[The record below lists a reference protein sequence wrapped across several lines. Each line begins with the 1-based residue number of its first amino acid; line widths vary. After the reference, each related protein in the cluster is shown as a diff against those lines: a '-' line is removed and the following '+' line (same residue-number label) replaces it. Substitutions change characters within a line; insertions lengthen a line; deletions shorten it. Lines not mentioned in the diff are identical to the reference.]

1 MIIWQRE
8 ERLGTNKDVYIGES
22 IERWRELKRASSP
35 MHRFTGKSR
44 LVVVTHIEAEGVG
57 IFKKKKKRKNPWS
70 ESNTGK
76 LYQEGFFL

>member
-8 ERLGTNKDVYIGES
+8 ERLGTHKDVYIGES

-57 IFKKKKKRKNPWS
+57 IFIKKKKKKNHGVNQIQGNYTRKD
-70 ESNTGK
+70 
-76 LYQEGFFL
+76 L